1 MTIPRVQK
9 SSVYRFVLLS
19 AVVLVAAAIVW
30 QTVFRHQPV
39 ANVPPRNSVIVALGD
54 SLTAGTGASP
64 GKDYPSQ
71 LAQLLKHPVVNRG
84 VPGDTTS
91 DARARLERDVL
102 ALQPGIVIVILGGN
116 DYLRHVDS
124 HVVERNLSEII
135 ERVQNDGAVVVL
147 GEIRGVL
154 PTGDYGNLYR
164 RLAKKYRAALVPD
177 LLNDILTRP
186 SRKSDPIHPNDEGYR
201 IIAER
206 VAKVVEPLLSQ
217 VAADRASKF
226 SER

>member
-1 MTIPRVQK
+1 MAIPVAQK
-9 SSVYRFVLLS
+9 APAHRFVLVS
-19 AVVLVAAAIVW
+19 AVVLVMGAIVW
-30 QTVFRHQPV
+30 HAFFRHQPI
-39 ANVPPRNSVIVALGD
+39 ANVPPRNSVIVAFGD
-54 SLTAGTGASP
+54 SLTAGTGATP

-84 VPGDTTS
+84 IPGDTTS

-102 ALQPGIVIVILGGN
+102 TLQPGIVIVILGGN

-124 HVVERNLSEII
+124 QIVERNLSEII
-135 ERVQNDGAVVVL
+135 ERLQNDGAVVVL

-164 RLAKKYRAALVPD
+164 RLAKRYRTGFVPD

-201 IIAER
+201 VIAER
-206 VAKVVEPLLSQ
+206 VARVVEPLLNQ
-217 VAADRASKF
+217 IVTDRTETS
-226 SER
+226 SGR